1 MQIRN
6 MAITDYET
14 VYNMWFDSPGIGVM
28 SIDDSMNGIRIFLER
43 NPDTCLVA
51 VDGERV
57 IGVIMC
63 GFDGR
68 RAYIYHFIVDKD
80 HRGHNVGTTLIET
93 LITRLEAMHVNK
105 VALVAFSDNEK
116 ANEFWKARGF
126 KERPDLNYLDRQIN
140 AENIWLNKDVVLK
153 FYSADLSR
161 R

>member
-14 VYNMWFDSPGIGVM
+14 VYKMWFDSPGIGVM
-28 SIDDSMNGIRIFLER
+28 SVDDSKESIRVFLER

-51 VDGERV
+51 VDGDRA

-68 RAYIYHFIVDKD
+68 RAYIYHFIVDSD
-80 HRGHNVGTTLIET
+80 HRGQKVGTTLIEM
-93 LITRLEAMHVNK
+93 LIMRLEAMHVNK
-105 VALVAFSDNEK
+105 VALVAFSKNEK
-116 ANEFWKARGF
+116 ANEFWKAQGF
-126 KERPDLNYLDRQIN
+126 KERADLNYMDHQIN
-140 AENIWLNKDVVLK
+140 AENIWLNKDIVLK
-153 FYSADLSR
+153 SYSADPSR